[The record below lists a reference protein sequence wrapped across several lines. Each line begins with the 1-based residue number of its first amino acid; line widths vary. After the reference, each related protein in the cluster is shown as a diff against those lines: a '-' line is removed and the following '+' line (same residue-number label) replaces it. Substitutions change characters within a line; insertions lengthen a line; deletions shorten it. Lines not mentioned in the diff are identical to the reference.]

1 MDQAADVDEHCGAA
15 RVERTGLHA
24 LEPLE
29 TRRYTVG
36 PGGRALLDTAGTVNV
51 LNLVEGEEVLVE
63 SPEGAFEP
71 MRVHYAE
78 TFVVPAAT
86 GAFAIRNDGRS
97 TAMLMRAHVRG
108 TEER

>member
-1 MDQAADVDEHCGAA
+1 MRRGWSAPGSTRWSRWRPGA
-15 RVERTGLHA
+15 
-24 LEPLE
+24 
-29 TRRYTVG
+29 TRWG
-36 PGGRALLDTAGTVNV
+36 PAGAPLLDTAGTVNV
-51 LNLVEGEEVLVE
+51 FNLVEGEEVLVE